1 MRPAATPRHLTALID
16 ALAHSHRST
25 VPLNA
30 DDWTD
35 AVRDEAD
42 AYAVHDGVA
51 QALGWPATRWKS
63 GGAGPQGPF
72 SHSPV
77 APEPAPVL
85 LGVEAEVALRL
96 AFDISPERAQAP
108 LDPGVIDGMCIAVE
122 CIASRWQQA
131 LEAPALLR
139 MADFQSNA
147 GLLFGPWQPWQ
158 PLDWAHLPWRLSL
171 PGQPDV
177 GRQGGHSLAD
187 PAGVLAAWLRHATR
201 HGDTVRAG
209 TVVTTG
215 AWGGV
220 HRCTGRTTGTLAIEG
235 LGAFSFSAGA

>member
-1 MRPAATPRHLTALID
+1 MSPTPATHRLADLIR
-16 ALAHSHRST
+16 ALATSHRDGI
-25 VPLNA
+25 PLDA
-30 DDWTD
+30 TAWTE
-35 AVRDEAD
+35 AVCDERD

-51 QALGWPATRWKS
+51 HALGWPATRWKS

-77 APEPAPVL
+77 APEPAAAL

-96 AFDISPERAQAP
+96 ARDISPEAAQAP
-108 LDPGVIDGMCIAVE
+108 LEPGVIDAMCIAVE

-131 LEAPALLR
+131 LDAPALLR

-147 GLLFGPWQPWQ
+147 GLLLGTWQPWQ

-171 PGQPDV
+171 AGEPDV
-177 GRQGGHSLAD
+177 VRSGGHSLAD
-187 PAGVLAAWLRHATR
+187 PSGVLAAWLRHATR
-201 HGDTVRAG
+201 QGDTVRAG

-220 HRCTGRTTGTLAIEG
+220 HRCTGRATGTLAIEG